1 MNTYRIA
8 DITVGMDTFG
18 RTLQQAE
25 AYRTAEAKP
34 ELVVFSDA
42 KALQEKYPHLSLD
55 DCEYMS
61 TCSCFYQRLAF
72 FHGMMLHSSCVVVDG
87 KAYLFSAPS
96 GTGKS
101 THVQLWLKLF
111 GDRAYVL
118 NDDKPALRVIGDKIY
133 VYGTPWSG
141 KYDCS
146 VNARAELGGIAFL
159 KRAEENSMRPMGA
172 VDAYYGLMDQT
183 IRQCPP
189 SAQLRFMD
197 TVEKIASCNQIF
209 ELCCNMDPSAA
220 RLSYETMSG
229 KRFTNED

>member
-8 DITVGMDTFG
+8 DIIVGMDTFG

-25 AYRTAEAKP
+25 AYRTADAEP
-34 ELVVFSDA
+34 ELAVVSDA
-42 KALQEKYPHLSLD
+42 QALREKHPHLSLD

-61 TCSCFYQRLAF
+61 TCACFYQRLTF
-72 FHGMMLHSSCVVVDG
+72 FHGMMLHASCVVVDG

-111 GDRAYVL
+111 GDRAFIL
-118 NDDKPALRVIGDKIY
+118 NDDKPALRVIDGKIY

-146 VNARAELGGIAFL
+146 VNTRAELGGIAFL
-159 KRAEENSMRPMGA
+159 KRAEENSIHPMQA
-172 VDAYYGLMDQT
+172 TEAYYRLMDQT
-183 IRQCPP
+183 IRVCPP
-189 SAQLRFMD
+189 SAQLTFMD
-197 TVEKIASCNQIF
+197 TIEKIASCNQIF

-229 KRFTNED
+229 KRFTDED